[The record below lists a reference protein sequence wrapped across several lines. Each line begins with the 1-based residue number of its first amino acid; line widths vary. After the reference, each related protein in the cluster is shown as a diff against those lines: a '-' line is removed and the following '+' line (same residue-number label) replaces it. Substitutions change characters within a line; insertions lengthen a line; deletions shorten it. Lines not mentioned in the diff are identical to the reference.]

1 MTADGITGKET
12 GMYESYQS
20 FASVYDEF
28 MDGTDYQQTADKIRE
43 IILRYGLSRPADLRT
58 GESEKRDVLLAA
70 EKNLVVDLGCGTG
83 KLTEILADMGFD
95 VMGIDLSEEMLSMA
109 LSRRDRHRH
118 RTLYLCQDMREFELF
133 GTAGT
138 FVSIGDSV
146 NYLLENEDMDKLFGR
161 VNTFLYPGGIFVFD
175 FKTLHLYR
183 DVIGDSTIAE
193 DREDCSF
200 IWENWFDAETR
211 INEYDLTL
219 FIRDKD
225 SDAGDNIFRKYQE
238 IHRQRGY
245 TLEEMKSFAD
255 RAGLVWI
262 TQMDSD
268 TMGPVRPD
276 SERILCVVR
285 EKGKKEPPVIEGT
298 VNDPVKGQADLRT
311 EGGADDH

>member
-1 MTADGITGKET
+1 MF
-12 GMYESYQS
+12 ESYRS

-28 MDGTDYQQTADKIRE
+28 MDGTDYEAEAGKISE
-43 IILRYGLSRPADLRT
+43 MITTYGLSKPTHMRT
-58 GESEKRDVLLAA
+58 GESEARDVLLAA

-83 KLTEILADMGFD
+83 KLTEILANQGYD

-109 LSRRDRHRH
+109 IERRDKLRH

-138 FVSIGDSV
+138 FVSVGDSV
-146 NYLLENEDMDKLFGR
+146 NYLLTDEDMDKLFRR
-161 VNTFLYPGGIFVFD
+161 VNTFLFPRGIFIFD

-193 DREDCSF
+193 DREECSF
-200 IWENWFDAETR
+200 IWENWFDGETN

-219 FIRDKD
+219 FIKDKD
-225 SDAGDNIFRKYQE
+225 SGDKDDNVFRKFQE

-245 TLEEMKSFAD
+245 TLEEMKSFAEN
-255 RAGLVWI
+255 AGLVWI
-262 TQMDSD
+262 TGIDSD
-268 TMGPVRPD
+268 TGEEVTPE

-285 EKGKKEPPVIEGT
+285 EKDKKVPASMK
-298 VNDPVKGQADLRT
+298 KG
-311 EGGADDH
+311 EADDH